1 MESPSTFYV
10 KPKATPEREAFT
22 GRLDQKNAAP
32 LWDVLGSIVPREP
45 QPAAVPTIWRYEE
58 LRPLLMEAGRLIT
71 AEEAERRVLMLVNP
85 GLHGA
90 SRITQSLYAGLQL
103 ILPGEVARTHR
114 HTAAA
119 LRLVVEGQGAYTAVE
134 GERTTMHPGDFIL
147 TPSWTYHDHGNPGD
161 TPVVWMDGLDIPIV
175 NMFDSGF
182 AEHHPDTMQPVSRDE
197 GDALHPLR
205 VQPPPA
211 GVHAAEKIVAALHV
225 SVQPQPGDAGRAV
238 SKRPASSQ
246 PRHQDAVRQ
255 PGNRRLSPADHRAR
269 SCNSCRATFTARRI
283 DRPTPPCSTSS
294 KGTARARSATPRSP
308 GSRTTSSSCRRG
320 IRLRTRQPA
329 TRCCSVFQI
338 GRFRRRWGCGGRRRD
353 HGRLKPDSYD
363 GHGGTSMDG
372 LRSVRLQPDR
382 DRYLFQHG
390 VGSQPAASGSFLKV

>member
-10 KPKATPEREAFT
+10 KPRVTPEREAFT

-45 QPAAVPTIWRYEE
+45 QPACVPTVWRYEE

-71 AEEAERRVLMLVNP
+71 AEEAERRVVMLVNP

-90 SRITQSLYAGLQL
+90 SRVTQSLYAGLQL

-119 LRLVVEGQGAYTAVE
+119 LRLVVEGQGAYTAVD

-182 AEHHPDTMQPVSRDE
+182 AEHHPDTMQPVSRNE
-197 GDALHPLR
+197 GDAYTRYGSNLLPLEYTPPRKSSPLFTYPYARSRETLDALYRSGPLHPTHGIKMQF
-205 VQPPPA
+205 VNPA
-211 GVHAAEKIVAALHV
+211 TGGYPLPTIGAFL
-225 SVQPQPGDAGRAV
+225 QFLPGDFHGTPYRSTDATVFYVIEGHGTSQV
-238 SKRPASSQ
+238 GDTSITWQ
-246 PRHQDAVRQ
+246 PRDIFVVPSWNPVTHETSGDAV
-255 PGNRRLSPADHRAR
+255 LFSF
-269 SCNSCRATFTARRI
+269 S
-283 DRPTPPCSTSS
+283 DRPVQ
-294 KGTARARSATPRSP
+294 KA
-308 GSRTTSSSCRRG
+308 
-320 IRLRTRQPA
+320 L
-329 TRCCSVFQI
+329 
-338 GRFRRRWGCGGRRRD
+338 
-353 HGRLKPDSYD
+353 
-363 GHGGTSMDG
+363 G
-372 LRSVRLQPDR
+372 LWRE
-382 DRYLFQHG
+382 
-390 VGSQPAASGSFLKV
+390 A